1 MAPLSRRRH
10 LLAALLLAGMGW
22 ASARLLPSVARRPD
36 RAPRDQT
43 PRLLSR
49 APLLALRLRGGA
61 DDAAMTEMPL
71 QPKADADVPLPAPNK
86 PAVRVPAGESV
97 GCFAVLSRLWEMLM
111 SLLSPSHDYAKQ
123 DKTDLLG
130 DPAQLSGFAAD
141 DESWRTQRKKLNR
154 VELPPPARKR
164 VLRDLR
170 QLKAAGSGLGI
181 AVDDAECL
189 TDWVVSMV
197 GANGTVYQ
205 GEIYR
210 LRVRFHPEYP
220 VRPPEVRFMRPA
232 PVHEH
237 IYSDGK
243 ICLNILYSDWDPKM
257 DVKSLCLSLL
267 SMLSSAKKKSRPPDN
282 NQTVVLTQGQ
292 QAGSMQWDFHD
303 DNC

>member
-1 MAPLSRRRH
+1 MPSRR
-10 LLAALLLAGMGW
+10 LLLL
-22 ASARLLPSVARRPD
+22 SLS
-36 RAPRDQT
+36 
-43 PRLLSR
+43 LLSSGASLR
-49 APLLALRLRGGA
+49 LHRVPRQSPAPSPALCGALRVRGGGDESA
-61 DDAAMTEMPL
+61 L
-71 QPKADADVPLPAPNK
+71 QPKRDADLPLPTPSASAAPE
-86 PAVRVPAGESV
+86 GENV
-97 GCFAVLSRLWEMLM
+97 GCLALLSRLWKLFI
-111 SLLSPSHDYAKQ
+111 SFLSPSHDYARQ
-123 DKTDLLG
+123 DQSDLLG
-130 DPAQLSGFAAD
+130 DPAQMSGFAPED
-141 DESWRTQRKKLNR
+141 DSWRTQRKKLHR

-170 QLKAAGSGLGI
+170 RLKAAGDELGI
-181 AVDDAECL
+181 KVDDAECL

-197 GANGTVYQ
+197 GANNTIYE
-205 GEIYR
+205 GELYR

-220 VRPPEVRFMRPA
+220 LRPPEVRFMRPA

-243 ICLNILYSDWDPKM
+243 ICLNILYSDWDPQM
-257 DVKSLCLSLL
+257 DVKSMCLSLL

>member
-1 MAPLSRRRH
+1 
-10 LLAALLLAGMGW
+10 
-22 ASARLLPSVARRPD
+22 
-36 RAPRDQT
+36 
-43 PRLLSR
+43 
-49 APLLALRLRGGA
+49 
-61 DDAAMTEMPL
+61 MPL

-292 QAGSMQWDFHD
+292 QAGSMQRCQPSGVGKAGSVLELRLRHRPGCGRLLRRRTLARATRSRTCGYCGWKYKVLAPASPSIGDERIMAVSCMHTGV
-303 DNC
+303 